1 MPLPKSESRKQL
13 DELERQQ
20 QAESMP
26 TVKQY
31 GMESAGDVKPPK
43 SRHEAKV
50 EEIMRSLKTTE
61 EHKAFQAYRKRGIK

>member
-43 SRHEAKV
+43 SRREAKV
-50 EEIMRSLKTTE
+50 EEIMRSLKTPE
-61 EHKAFQAYRKRGIK
+61 EHRAFQAYRKRGIK